1 MEITLEKIE
10 LVKDRTG
17 VSYAEAKAALEKS
30 NGSVVDAIIMI
41 EEEIDISPKT
51 KAGDQ
56 ASQIVEKIK
65 ELVRKGN
72 VSKILIKK
80 GEETVL
86 NIPVNIGIL
95 GIVFIPWVTIISVIA
110 ALGTKCSIEL
120 VKDNGEVV
128 NLSGKAAET
137 FDDVKSNYSVIADDL
152 KEKGGDAFSQVKEK
166 ASSVI
171 NKMKKDYDDT
181 EDDDYFNFD
190 DFDDSVFDEDEK
202 DDDFADKMESIK
214 DSAEEKLDDI
224 KSAAESKAEAA
235 ADKIRSSDLFGHA
248 ENIAEKVKEKA
259 EDAAEKAEDLAESAE
274 KKAKS
279 AAEKAGDAMDDVKDG
294 IEKASD
300 SLKEKIDAAGD
311 KFEETIEDYKAKKSK
326 FKFLTEK
333 RIRLSKRNGR
343 VIQRFVKALMIGKTD

>member
-17 VSYAEAKAALEKS
+17 VSYAEAKAALEKA

-51 KAGDQ
+51 KAGNQ

-65 ELVRKGN
+65 ELVKKGN

-80 GEETVL
+80 GEEIIM

-120 VKDNGEVV
+120 VKDNGEIV

-152 KEKGGDAFSQVKEK
+152 KEKGEDAISQVKEK

-171 NKMKKDYDDT
+171 NRMKKDYDDP

-190 DFDDSVFDEDEK
+190 DFDESVFDEEDEQGFFNK
-202 DDDFADKMESIK
+202 AESVK
-214 DSAEEKLDDI
+214 EEAEEKLDDL
-224 KSAAESKAEAA
+224 KSAVTSKAEETAEKVRSADMLKHAENLAEKAKEEAKNAAKKAEKLAKSAESKAESA
-235 ADKIRSSDLFGHA
+235 ADKM
-248 ENIAEKVKEKA
+248 
-259 EDAAEKAEDLAESAE
+259 EDAA
-274 KKAKS
+274 
-279 AAEKAGDAMDDVKDG
+279 DDVKDS

-300 SLKEKIDAAGD
+300 NLKEKIDAAGD
-311 KFEETIEDYKAKKSK
+311 KFEETIEDYKSKKSR
-326 FKFLTEK
+326 FKF
-333 RIRLSKRNGR
+333 
-343 VIQRFVKALMIGKTD
+343 FD